1 MDEIKRDIIPKN
13 KRDTAAY
20 RYLVLSYVKAH
31 PDSICVRDAMDE
43 LHITRKTIQYWLRML
58 EAEGMQLPPQRRKK
72 KERLKSEKYIKIC
85 NYLHANNYTVSSLKT
100 VSEELSIN
108 YHTLND
114 YVGIMRAE
122 GMEITVL
129 SSKRRKK

>member
-31 PDSICVRDAMDE
+31 PDSICVRDAVDE
-43 LHITRKTIQYWLRML
+43 LHITRKTIKHWLRTF
-58 EAEGMQLPPQRRKK
+58 EAEGMQVPPQRRKQ
-72 KERLKSEKYIKIC
+72 KERLKSATYIKIR
-85 NYLHANNYTVSSLKT
+85 NYLHENNYTVSSLKT
-100 VSEELSIN
+100 ASEELSIN
-108 YHTLND
+108 YNTLND
-114 YVGIMRAE
+114 YVSILRAE
-122 GMEITVL
+122 GVEITVL